1 MERPF
6 TALVVEPSERSR
18 NVSPLQLRASIVG
31 IVVVFTALLLVVA
44 AAPTFVS
51 FPMAAA
57 IAIAWC
63 VWLERHPEE
72 AVDTERRAYVARRF
86 LPVNRVMAG
95 KEHPWDRV

>member
-1 MERPF
+1 M
-6 TALVVEPSERSR
+6 
-18 NVSPLQLRASIVG
+18 SPLQLRASIVG

-72 AVDTERRAYVARRF
+72 AVDTERNQVLAE
-86 LPVNRVMAG
+86 